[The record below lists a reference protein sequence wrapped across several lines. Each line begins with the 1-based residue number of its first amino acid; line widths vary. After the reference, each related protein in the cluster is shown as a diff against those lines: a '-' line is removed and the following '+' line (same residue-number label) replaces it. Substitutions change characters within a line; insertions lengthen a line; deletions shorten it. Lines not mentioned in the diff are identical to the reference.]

1 MLKYNWTCLMNFWLC
16 QSVTQWPKERVI
28 FVLTSLQ
35 ALGRTTHRPWNKMQG
50 RKREVQRAQKRS
62 AFTGGM
68 QADPT
73 CKARCWKELR
83 WAASDGAAS
92 SFPDNTDPLCT
103 TVRKK
108 LKHEQDSK
116 SMQPLQSLAQPTAFR
131 ISKCNFVHGL
141 KFCFLI
147 WFVNGARQDLPSC
160 VYQVASAA
168 RNPDVFGTLGR
179 SKSLKKEE
187 ESTKIIVF
195 QRDPRAWP
203 N

>member
-1 MLKYNWTCLMNFWLC
+1 MCTEEISFHRSLR
-16 QSVTQWPKERVI
+16 SRKECRQ
-28 FVLTSLQ
+28 TPP
-35 ALGRTTHRPWNKMQG
+35 AKQG
-50 RKREVQRAQKRS
+50 AERS
-62 AFTGGM
+62 HT
-68 QADPT
+68 
-73 CKARCWKELR
+73 KELR
-83 WAASDGAAS
+83 WAASDGAS

-131 ISKCNFVHGL
+131 ISKCNFIHGL

-147 WFVNGARQDLPSC
+147 WFVNGARQELPSC

-168 RNPDVFGTLGR
+168 RNPDLFGTLGR

-187 ESTKIIVF
+187 ESTKITVF
-195 QRDPRAWP
+195 QCDPRA
-203 N
+203 